1 MAGAFSGH
9 LLHSFNAK
17 QTMYPAAP
25 SIVTSGAMSF
35 SPQAHGSFPFFPT
48 SLFGNM
54 PFADPPKETATK
66 IATLQAKLN
75 KKLGPEFVSQ
85 RPGPGGG
92 PKLTYAEGWKII
104 NLANEVFGFNGW
116 SSSVVNITTDFIDY
130 SEESRRFN
138 VGVTAIVRVT
148 LKDGVYHEDVGY
160 GMLENSKSKAAALD
174 KCKKEAIT
182 DALKRTLRNFGN
194 LLGNCLYDK
203 AYAQEVVKMKVPP
216 AKFDKSDL
224 YRRPEF
230 EDTKGSMPQSNPS
243 AEPARPVQTTNSSTG
258 DPMQQEKPLIKTEA
272 VSEQSEKPIAYVP
285 RHLRQEM
292 GPPAQQNANSK
303 ETAQGTSKQLA
314 KVANTRS
321 NVQQTTGLQTPVQ
334 TPSEPIP
341 AQQPRDQCDQRPPD
355 RRVSF
360 ADPPDDNDESPV
372 PLPSTQNNYGLNSD
386 DDAFLA
392 TVDLGDC
399 DLGRPI
405 DFEEGLGGVS
415 TMDDSMLDQGQ
426 AFRSAAAKSPVIRHA
441 QTHGCSMDG
450 PSGSSD
456 RTLQNRH
463 AAIVSDGAIAG
474 RSNASGSC
482 SGSATPISVVSAA
495 SPSTG
500 CTTSSRQKPLILPQG
515 HQQPNPGVPP
525 TIGVKRNV
533 DSMQGS
539 TSITFRPP
547 LQGMGLS
554 RQWQQYSK
562 AVAGRQ
568 PAVNSDPDKNGDFKR
583 VKH

>member
-9 LLHSFNAK
+9 LLDSFNAK
-17 QTMYPAAP
+17 QSMHSAGP

-35 SPQAHGSFPFFPT
+35 SPQAHGFFPSFPT
-48 SLFGNM
+48 SLFGNT
-54 PFADPPKETATK
+54 PFANPPEETAIK

-130 SEESRRFN
+130 NEESHRFN
-138 VGVTAIVRVT
+138 VGVTAIIRVT
-148 LKDGVYHEDVGY
+148 LKDGVFHEDVGY

-174 KCKKEAIT
+174 KCKKEAVT

-203 AYAQEVVKMKVPP
+203 AYAQEVVKMKVSPV
-216 AKFDKSDL
+216 KFDKSDL
-224 YRRPEF
+224 HRRPEF
-230 EDTKGSMPQSNPS
+230 DDTKSGAPHSNPS
-243 AEPARPVQTTNSSTG
+243 AAPDRPVQTTSTG
-258 DPMQQEKPLIKTEA
+258 TGSMQQEKPLIKTEV
-272 VSEQSEKPIAYVP
+272 VSGQPEKPMVYVP

-292 GPPAQQNANSK
+292 ISVAQQNTNSK
-303 ETAQGTSKQLA
+303 ETVQETSKQSIKEA
-314 KVANTRS
+314 VDTGS
-321 NVQQTTGLQTPVQ
+321 SVQQATGLQTPVQ
-334 TPSEPIP
+334 TSEQSLIQRPHGQSG
-341 AQQPRDQCDQRPPD
+341 QQPPD

-360 ADPPDDNDESPV
+360 ADPPDDESPV
-372 PLPSTQNNYGLNSD
+372 PLPNTQNDYGLSPD

-415 TMDDSMLDQGQ
+415 TMDDSMIDQRQ
-426 AFRSAAAKSPVIRHA
+426 VFVDKSPIVRHA
-441 QTHGCSMDG
+441 RVHGRSMDG
-450 PSGSSD
+450 PSVSSD
-456 RTLQNRH
+456 TTSHDRR
-463 AAIVSDGAIAG
+463 AAVVPDGGIAG
-474 RSNASGSC
+474 RSNGTGSYSGSVP
-482 SGSATPISVVSAA
+482 SPAANVA

-500 CTTSSRQKPLILPQG
+500 HAALSRQKSLIPPQG
-515 HQQPNPGVPP
+515 QQQPNPQGGPP

-533 DSMQGS
+533 DSIQGS
-539 TSITFRPP
+539 SSTTFRPP

-554 RQWQQYSK
+554 RQWQQYTK

-568 PAVNSDPDKNGDFKR
+568 PAVSSDPDTNGGFKR
-583 VKH
+583 VKR